1 MEHCR
6 CRHRICICVQPHIL
20 ITGEQWKIFETYVLS
35 AWHRRA
41 IAHAD
46 PEIMMR
52 TQRTLSYL
60 AERAGGQMED
70 KGHNIVLGKSLPCY
84 VQVNLK
90 RDLGTQALKLLFL
103 TGWWPT
109 DVNGSLLQFVLNIE
123 FYLLYNPTHALFT
136 LQNTIT
142 STFKTNKMLKTCL

>member
-1 MEHCR
+1 MEYCR
-6 CRHRICICVQPHIL
+6 CRHRICMCVRPHIL
-20 ITGEQWKIFETYVLS
+20 ITGEQWKIFETYVPS

-52 TQRTLSYL
+52 TQRKLSYL
-60 AERAGGQMED
+60 AERAGGRAGVQMED
-70 KGHNIVLGKSLPCY
+70 KGHNRVLGKCLPYY

-90 RDLGTQALKLLFL
+90 RYLRIQALKFLFL

-109 DVNGSLLQFVLNIE
+109 DENDSLLQFVLKVE

-136 LQNTIT
+136 L
-142 STFKTNKMLKTCL
+142 KTQLLQRLKPIKC